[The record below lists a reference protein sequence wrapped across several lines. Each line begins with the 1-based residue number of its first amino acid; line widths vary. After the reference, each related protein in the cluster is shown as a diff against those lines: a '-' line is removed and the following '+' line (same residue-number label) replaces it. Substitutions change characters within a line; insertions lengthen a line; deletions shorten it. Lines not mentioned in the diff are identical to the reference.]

1 MPIFVP
7 PCFAVNDESILFDCI
22 EKWSFAT
29 LITPGHE
36 LWVSHVP
43 LMLDRDRRVLIG
55 HLSVANGHA
64 SALGD
69 STAVFHGPHEYV
81 SPSWYASEGNV
92 PTWNYAV
99 VHASG
104 RAVMIDGAASAV
116 LELSRRFGDLTDYS
130 SGVLDSKVK
139 GIVAFE
145 MSIDSIVGK
154 FKMSQNKSDLDA
166 AGVVEGLRSAGTD
179 VGVEVAEWV
188 ERLRG

>member
-7 PCFAVNDESILFDCI
+7 PCFAVDDESILFDCM

-29 LITPGHE
+29 LITPGDE

-43 LMLDRDRRVLIG
+43 LILDRERRVLIG

-81 SPSWYASEGNV
+81 SPSWYVSEGNV

-99 VHASG
+99 VHVSG
-104 RAVMIDGAASAV
+104 RATLVGDASSAV
-116 LELSRRFGDLTDYS
+116 VELSRRFGDETDYS
-130 SGVLDSKVK
+130 SGILDSKVK

-145 MSIDSIVGK
+145 LSMESVVGK
-154 FKMSQNKSDLDA
+154 FKMSQNKSDVDA
-166 AGVVEGLRSAGTD
+166 VGVVEGLRSAGTE
-179 VGVEVAEWV
+179 VGIEVAEWV

>member
-7 PCFAVNDESILFDCI
+7 PCFAVDDESILFDCI

-29 LITPGHE
+29 LITPGDE
-36 LWVSHVP
+36 LWMSHVP
-43 LMLDRDRRVLIG
+43 LMLDRERRVLIG

-81 SPSWYASEGNV
+81 SPRWYLSEGNV

-99 VHASG
+99 VHVSG
-104 RAVMIDGAASAV
+104 RATLLGDASSAV
-116 LELSRRFGDLTDYS
+116 LELSRRFGDESDYS
-130 SGVLDSKVK
+130 SEILGSKVK

-145 MSIDSIVGK
+145 LSMESVVGK
-154 FKMSQNKSDLDA
+154 FKMSQNKSDADA
-166 AGVVEGLRSAGTD
+166 VGVVEGLRSTGTD
-179 VGVEVAEWV
+179 VGTEVAEWV